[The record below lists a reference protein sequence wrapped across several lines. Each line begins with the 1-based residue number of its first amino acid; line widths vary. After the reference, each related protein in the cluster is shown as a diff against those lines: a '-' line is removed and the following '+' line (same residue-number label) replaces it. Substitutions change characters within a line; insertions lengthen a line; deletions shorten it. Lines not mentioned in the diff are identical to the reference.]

1 MQYCLV
7 VRVAGL
13 EQLRQTMGDL
23 ATNMALQ
30 CLTTLLPGKIQAV
43 LEHQSITPGVHQSQ
57 FAQGVCY
64 SCFDYNRSDDLLSDP
79 DFVQQI
85 LLAAETRLLAASVAV
100 FGYATAR
107 LADLQIAMLPQA
119 QSTDAGLVAQ
129 AFNQR
134 YQQCVDLGDEAQQQ
148 LLALIDG
155 AGPRIF
161 LQQIVDIRRPG
172 MPVIGYEALSRGPQG
187 SKIERADQLFETA
200 RRCGLAEQLEK
211 SCLQA
216 AMPWLAR
223 IPQGQILSVNSSAGL
238 LLEQEVQQLLA
249 RENLWIE
256 LTEHLPLGQARRLL
270 PVLADLAGQGASIAL
285 DDTGCGY
292 ADLQAARELRPAV
305 VKLCI
310 TVIRALA
317 QSDAVVQELQTT
329 ISQLHEL
336 GCMVLAEGVETQGQ
350 LELMRELNVD
360 YVQGWYFG
368 RPAPAQE
375 VLG

>member
-1 MQYCLV
+1 
-7 VRVAGL
+7 
-13 EQLRQTMGDL
+13 
-23 ATNMALQ
+23 
-30 CLTTLLPGKIQAV
+30 
-43 LEHQSITPGVHQSQ
+43 
-57 FAQGVCY
+57 
-64 SCFDYNRSDDLLSDP
+64 
-79 DFVQQI
+79 
-85 LLAAETRLLAASVAV
+85 
-100 FGYATAR
+100 
-107 LADLQIAMLPQA
+107 
-119 QSTDAGLVAQ
+119 
-129 AFNQR
+129 
-134 YQQCVDLGDEAQQQ
+134 
-148 LLALIDG
+148 
-155 AGPRIF
+155 
-161 LQQIVDIRRPG
+161 
-172 MPVIGYEALSRGPQG
+172 
-187 SKIERADQLFETA
+187 
-200 RRCGLAEQLEK
+200 
-211 SCLQA
+211 
-216 AMPWLAR
+216 MPWLAR

>member
-1 MQYCLV
+1 MCPVGQVAHFVGNHGKTASGLASPGCL
-7 VRVAGL
+7 
-13 EQLRQTMGDL
+13 
-23 ATNMALQ
+23 N
-30 CLTTLLPGKIQAV
+30 
-43 LEHQSITPGVHQSQ
+43 
-57 FAQGVCY
+57 
-64 SCFDYNRSDDLLSDP
+64 
-79 DFVQQI
+79 
-85 LLAAETRLLAASVAV
+85 
-100 FGYATAR
+100 
-107 LADLQIAMLPQA
+107 
-119 QSTDAGLVAQ
+119 
-129 AFNQR
+129 
-134 YQQCVDLGDEAQQQ
+134 
-148 LLALIDG
+148 
-155 AGPRIF
+155 
-161 LQQIVDIRRPG
+161 
-172 MPVIGYEALSRGPQG
+172 G